1 VSIFKSEKLI
11 PIKVADLE
19 PVAHEVQ
26 THFQQRNYQVNS
38 MQTAA
43 ETWEV
48 DITSGG
54 MFKAAV
60 GLKSALKIQIE
71 TMPAGTMVRAGAGI
85 FGKQAVAT
93 VITMFVAWPVIL
105 TQAWG
110 IIRQAGLDDEA
121 VRIVEVSLSRHDR
134 AARGRNGR
142 DPGLAEPSPAPAAA
156 NGFTPT
162 HCDGCGTQLVQASRF
177 CPHCGQIRVG

>member
-1 VSIFKSEKLI
+1 MSVFKSEKLI
-11 PIKVADLE
+11 PISVADLA
-19 PVAHEVQ
+19 PVAGDVVA
-26 THFQQRNYQVNS
+26 HFQQRNYQVSS

-43 ETWEV
+43 GTWEV
-48 DITSGG
+48 DIASGG
-54 MFKAAV
+54 MVKAAV

-71 TMPAGTMVRAGAGI
+71 ARPAGTVVRAGAGI

-110 IIRQAGLDDEA
+110 VIRQAGLDDEA

-134 AARGRNGR
+134 AARGGNGH
-142 DPGLAEPSPAPAAA
+142 DPEPGAASQSPAA
-156 NGFTPT
+156 GDGIEGV
-162 HCDGCGTQLVQASRF
+162 HCAGCGVQLPQTSRF
-177 CPHCGQIRVG
+177 CPHCGQVRVG

>member
-1 VSIFKSEKLI
+1 MSIFKCEKFI
-11 PIKVADLE
+11 PISVADLE
-19 PVAHEVQ
+19 PVAHDVEA
-26 THFQQRNYQVNS
+26 HFQQRSYQVSS
-38 MQTAA
+38 MQTAVG
-43 ETWEV
+43 TWEV

-71 TMPAGTMVRAGAGI
+71 AIPAGTIVRAGAGI

-121 VRIVEVSLSRHDR
+121 VRIIEVSLSRQDR
-134 AARGRNGR
+134 AARGRNGQA
-142 DPGLAEPSPAPAAA
+142 PEPEAASSAPTAAH
-156 NGFTPT
+156 GITGV
-162 HCDGCGTQLVQASRF
+162 HCAGCGTQLEQSSRF
-177 CPHCGQIRVG
+177 CPHCGQVRVG

>member
-1 VSIFKSEKLI
+1 MSIFKSEKLI
-11 PIKVADLE
+11 PISVADLG
-19 PVAHEVQ
+19 PVAHDVQ
-26 THFQQRNYQVNS
+26 AHFQQRNYQVSS
-38 MQTAA
+38 MQTAIG
-43 ETWEV
+43 TWEV

-71 TMPAGTMVRAGAGI
+71 AMPTGTMVRAGAGI

-121 VRIVEVSLSRHDR
+121 VRIVEVSLSRQDR
-134 AARGRNGR
+134 ATRGRNGQGTN
-142 DPGLAEPSPAPAAA
+142 PEEASSPPSAAHGNTGA
-156 NGFTPT
+156 
-162 HCDGCGTQLVQASRF
+162 HCAGCGTQLAQSSRF
-177 CPHCGQIRVG
+177 CPHCGQVRVG

>member
-1 VSIFKSEKLI
+1 MSIFKSEKLI
-11 PIKVADLE
+11 PISVADLE
-19 PVAHEVQ
+19 PVAREVQ
-26 THFQQRNYQVNS
+26 VHFQQRHYQVTS

-43 ETWEV
+43 GTWEV

-71 TMPAGTMVRAGAGI
+71 AMPRGTMVRAGAGI

-121 VRIVEVSLSRHDR
+121 IRIVEVSLSRHDR
-134 AARGRNGR
+134 AARGTNGQ
-142 DPGLAEPSPAPAAA
+142 DPKPEEAYHSPGAA
-156 NGFTPT
+156 NGVSGT
-162 HCDGCGTQLVQASRF
+162 HCAGCGNQLAQSSRF
-177 CPHCGQIRVG
+177 CPHCGKVQVG